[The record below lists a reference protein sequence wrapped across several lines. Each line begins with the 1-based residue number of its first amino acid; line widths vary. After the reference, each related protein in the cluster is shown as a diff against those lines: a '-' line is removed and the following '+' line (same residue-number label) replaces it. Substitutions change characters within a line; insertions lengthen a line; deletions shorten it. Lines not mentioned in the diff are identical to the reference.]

1 MTLRVLSRSLMQTSS
16 PSEFASLARL
26 IHDLHYPPHSM
37 DSVSRYRNAHSPP
50 DHIIT
55 SILWG
60 VPDSCPQLLL
70 DCITVRLSQCHGS
83 DFDNVFHFVS
93 MLMNIELS
101 GWLFIFEAV
110 CHSTALFT
118 SGSLRIRELPL
129 VRTPDLAS
137 TIDPI
142 LKTTSAVALCINRIE
157 AELDHRQHFVKAFV
171 QSMFFEALEYALA
184 PELASTN
191 TFGRCYVTSAANL
204 LIAWL

>member
-26 IHDLHYPPHSM
+26 IHDLHHPPHSM
-37 DSVSRYRNAHSPP
+37 NSVSRYRNAHPRP
-50 DHIIT
+50 EHIII

-60 VPDSCPQLLL
+60 VPDRSPRLLI

-83 DFDNVFHFVS
+83 DFDNIFHFVS

-101 GWLFIFEAV
+101 GWLSIHKAA
-110 CHSTALFT
+110 CRSKALFT
-118 SGSLRIRELPL
+118 SGALRIRKLPL

-142 LKTTSAVALCINRIE
+142 LKMTSAAALGIMRLE
-157 AELDHRQHFVKAFV
+157 AESDHREHFVKAFV
-171 QSMFFEALEYALA
+171 RSKFFETLECALA

-191 TFGRCYVTSAANL
+191 AFGRCYVTSAMNL
-204 LIAWL
+204 LIG